1 MFLLEYHGIENA
13 MIYATIVGSL
23 SRLRENG
30 GINLS
35 HIVVFTLEEK
45 GDSFTISYLLIFI
58 ILSIRNISHL

>member
-13 MIYATIVGSL
+13 MIYATIVDSL
-23 SRLRENG
+23 SRLGENG

-35 HIVVFTLEEK
+35 DIVVFTLEEI
-45 GDSFTISYLLIFI
+45 GDSFFRFRLLIFI